1 MRHATAYHL
10 VRQAAL
16 RTSVMVAAL
25 IALLIIATAGN
36 FTATVRAAEDEPAT
50 PLKAVVVVGPTHSST
65 TEYLAEGRLFADQA
79 EAAGMAVTRVFHP
92 YATWSAVTT
101 AAEGANLLVYFGHG
115 NGWPSPYAP
124 FQENTKNGFGLN
136 GTAGGSS
143 SSVTYY
149 GGNKMRESLRLA
161 PNAVVFLY
169 RSCYSAGN
177 GEEGQPVPTEEIAL
191 QRSDNFAA
199 SFLAPGVGAGAVFA
213 FWKKQFVD
221 FAAQLMT
228 PGMTMEDILR
238 VRTTM
243 PGYPSSGWIG
253 TSPVYAEST
262 RTPGAQLLLD
272 PRGATPEVRDYSRA
286 LSGELGMST
295 DTWRGDAPE
304 VGHEDDFVAPEVSS
318 LAGVQAGDTLPAG
331 ENAPPTFTPN
341 GDGISD
347 TMTLRHTVSEPAY
360 LQFHIRDADGS
371 SVRRFTSWTEGDE
384 GTSTW
389 DGKDD
394 DGAFVSEGRYVVA
407 VTPKDRATNVGAEV
421 SAPVKVFKS
430 MKTPKAKPAHF
441 FARDGDGLAAATN
454 LSVTL
459 ERSAALSW
467 RVVDASGLPVRS
479 LLTEQLLEVG
489 AQSVRWDGRDD
500 LGNYVPDGLYTAIVT
515 ATTQAGSYSHRL
527 SLRVMPFN
535 VTAPVWSGPAGTKV
549 TFTIKSAEPLTGWPR
564 IEIRQPGLPMYTG
577 YPIRY
582 STKEFRVTVTFKAG
596 GLPGPVKMKVMGTD
610 TGGGKQ
616 QTTYLF
622 TLE

>member
-1 MRHATAYHL
+1 MPHATAYDL

-50 PLKAVVVVGPTHSST
+50 PLQAVIIVGPTHSAT
-65 TEYLAEGRLFADQA
+65 AVNLVEAELFADEA
-79 EAAGMAVTRVFHP
+79 EAAGMEVTRVFHP
-92 YATWSAVTT
+92 YATWSAVRNAT
-101 AAEGANLLVYFGHG
+101 EGANLVVYFGHG

-124 FQENTKNGFGLN
+124 FQENSKNGFGLN
-136 GTAGGSS
+136 TTAGGSEN
-143 SSVTYY
+143 SVTYY
-149 GGNKMRESLRLA
+149 GGDRIRESMRLA
-161 PNAVVFLY
+161 PNAVVVLY
-169 RSCYSAGN
+169 RACYSAGN
-177 GEEGQPVPTEEIAL
+177 GEAGQPIPSEAIAL
-191 QRSDNFAA
+191 ERVDNFAA
-199 SFLAPGVGAGAVFA
+199 AFLDDAVGGGAVFA
-213 FWKKQFVD
+213 FYMKQRVD
-221 FAAQLMT
+221 YAAALMT
-228 PGMTMEDILR
+228 PGMTMEDIMR
-238 VRTTM
+238 IQ
-243 PGYPSSGWIG
+243 GSSSGYNGWLG
-253 TSPVYAEST
+253 TGTVYAESE
-262 RTPGAQLLLD
+262 RTPGAQMLLD
-272 PRGATPEVRDYSRA
+272 PRGSTPSTMDYSRA
-286 LSGELGMST
+286 LTGELAMTT

-304 VGHEDDFVAPEVSS
+304 VGHEDDFVAPEITS
-318 LAGVQAGDTLPAG
+318 LSGLQASDTQPAG
-331 ENAPPTFTPN
+331 ENSPPAFTPN

-360 LQFHIRDADGS
+360 LQFDIRDADGS

-384 GTSTW
+384 GTTTW

-394 DGAFVSEGRYVVA
+394 DGAFVAEGRYDVA

-441 FARDGDGLAAATN
+441 FTRDGDSLAASTN

-459 ERSAALSW
+459 EQAAALSW
-467 RVVDASGLPVRS
+467 LVVDASGLPVRS
-479 LLTEQLLEVG
+479 LVTEELLEVG
-489 AQSVRWDGRDD
+489 AQSVRWDGRDE
-500 LGNYVPDGLYTAIVT
+500 LGNYVPDGTYTAIVT
-515 ATTQAGSYSHRL
+515 ATTDAGSYSHRL
-527 SLRVMPFN
+527 SLRVMPFD

-582 STKEFRVTVTFKAG
+582 STKEFRVTVTFKSG

-616 QTTYLF
+616 QKTYLF

>member
-1 MRHATAYHL
+1 MSHATVVDLA
-10 VRQAAL
+10 RQAAL
-16 RTSVMVAAL
+16 RTSVLVAAL
-25 IALLIIATAGN
+25 IALLILSTAGN
-36 FTATVRAAEDEPAT
+36 FTATVRAAEDGPAT
-50 PLKAVVVVGPTHSST
+50 PLKAVIVVGPTHSSAA
-65 TEYLAEGRLFADQA
+65 EYLAEGELFADQA

-92 YATWSAVTT
+92 YATWSAVRT

-136 GTAGGSS
+136 TTAGGST

-169 RSCYSAGN
+169 RSCYAAGN
-177 GEEGQPVPTEEIAL
+177 GEAGQPVPTEAIAL
-191 QRSDNFAA
+191 ERTDNFAA
-199 SFLAPGVGAGAVFA
+199 SFLAPEVGAGAVFA

-221 FAAQLMT
+221 FAANLMT

-243 PGYPSSGWIG
+243 SGYPSSGWIG

-262 RTPGAQLLLD
+262 RTPGAQMLLD

-286 LSGELGMST
+286 LSGGLSMTT

-304 VGHEDDFVAPEVSS
+304 VGHEDDFMAPEVSS
-318 LAGVQAGDTLPAG
+318 LAGVQSVDTQPAG
-331 ENAPPTFTPN
+331 EDAPPTFTPN

-360 LQFHIRDADGS
+360 LQFDIRDADGS
-371 SVRRFTSWTEGDE
+371 SVRRITSWTDGEQ
-384 GTSTW
+384 GTSFW

-394 DGAFVSEGRYVVA
+394 DGVFVPEGRYLVA
-407 VTPKDRATNVGAEV
+407 VTPRDRATNVGLEV
-421 SAPVKVFKS
+421 SIPVKVFKS
-430 MKTPKAKPAHF
+430 MKSPKAKPALF
-441 FARDGDGLAAATN
+441 FARDGDSLVASSN
-454 LSVTL
+454 LTVTL
-459 ERSAALSW
+459 EQAAALTW
-467 RVVDASGLPVRS
+467 QVVDATGLPVRT
-479 LLTEQLLEVG
+479 LATEQLLDVG
-489 AQSVRWDGRDD
+489 AQAVRWDGRDE
-500 LGNYVPDGLYTAIVT
+500 LGNYVPDGIYTAIVT
-515 ATTQAGSYSHRL
+515 ATTEAGSYSHRL
-527 SLRVMPFN
+527 TVRVMPFN
-535 VTAPVWSGPAGTKV
+535 VTAPVWSGPAGSKV

-577 YPIRY
+577 YPIKY
-582 STKEFRVTVTFKAG
+582 STKLFKVTVTFKSG
-596 GLPGPVKMKVMGTD
+596 GTPGPVSMTVMGTD

-616 QTTYLF
+616 QSTHLF
-622 TLE
+622 VLE